1 MRSSAL
7 TRAARALRLQ
17 VPMPTLPAPIPDSV
31 AVLGALPIAAVVLD
45 AEDRFRF
52 ANPAAEL
59 FFQHSAASLR
69 SFSLHDLLPGDN
81 RLFRHPRPDPPA

>member
-1 MRSSAL
+1 MRATAL
-7 TRAARALRLQ
+7 TRAARALRLP
-17 VPMPTLPAPIPDSV
+17 VPAAPVLPPDAI

-69 SFSLHDLLPGDN
+69 S
-81 RLFRHPRPDPPA
+81 